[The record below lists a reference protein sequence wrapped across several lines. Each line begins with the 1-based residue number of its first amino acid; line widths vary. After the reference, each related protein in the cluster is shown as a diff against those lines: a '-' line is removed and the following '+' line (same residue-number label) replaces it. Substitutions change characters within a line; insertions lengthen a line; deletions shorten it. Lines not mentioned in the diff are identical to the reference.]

1 MEIDKLEAVP
11 VGDTTQW
18 VRIRAENARNP
29 PLLLI
34 QQGPGL
40 PMINEAK
47 SLGRSL
53 NPEKDFAVVY
63 WDQRGCGLS
72 AGGANPPELTL
83 SLLVADTILML
94 EHLRGRF
101 GRPTTIVGFSIGGT
115 LGALAAT
122 QRADLVDAVVAVGM
136 DIDGPKAES
145 QAYSFALRGA

>member
-1 MEIDKLEAVP
+1 
-11 VGDTTQW
+11 
-18 VRIRAENARNP
+18 
-29 PLLLI
+29 
-34 QQGPGL
+34 
-40 PMINEAK
+40 
-47 SLGRSL
+47 
-53 NPEKDFAVVY
+53 
-63 WDQRGCGLS
+63 
-72 AGGANPPELTL
+72 
-83 SLLVADTILML
+83 ML